1 MTAWRQWVHGTTPAA
16 RPLFRVGDEVRVWYR
31 ILEQEGKERL
41 GQFQGIVIRLRGSNE
56 TKTFTVRRVTQGE
69 GVERVFPV
77 DAKTTAKIELIRKGK
92 VHRSRLYYLRG
103 IIGKTRIAAAN
114 LEATAST
121 SEAPSATHGPAPE
134 RPEDAV
140 PDSSIVQ

>member
-1 MTAWRQWVHGTTPAA
+1 MEWMKWVHGSTPAA
-16 RPLFRVGDEVRVWYR
+16 PPPFRVGDEVRVWYR

-41 GQFQGIVIRLRGSNE
+41 GQFQGIVIRMRGSSE
-56 TKTFTVRRVTQGE
+56 AKTFTVRRVTQGE

-103 IIGKTRIAAAN
+103 IIGKTRIAAAD
-114 LEATAST
+114 LEAPAPT
-121 SEAPSATHGPAPE
+121 SEAPSPTAGPV
-134 RPEDAV
+134 RPEAAAAR
-140 PDSSIVQ
+140 